1 MNNNENYS
9 GYNNLYAENSVR
21 LMKEKSLKDIF
32 TYVFNFKD
40 DRTIPNYSNGQSVT
54 CCNYLALKEDLRCL
68 YNFLLNVRN
77 GKINYLVTEHNST
90 RGGSKLLKN
99 NENYSLNLSND
110 VYVEIRIVPE
120 FFDVVED
127 YYYIHDS
134 ITNMYEK
141 RKSDKDSSDCKL
153 KDAKYLKDFTVKYNN
168 DEFLNTDYGTVVM
181 NSLIGFI
188 WWMPKIKTLKNSEYE
203 KFLNEN
209 EGKQE
214 RIARMMLWLRYVD
227 VIKEISEHSKID
239 CKFFD
244 FPLVKD
250 YSKYDG
256 NVSNKS
262 RYGETFTIWRNNAKI
277 SFDYKIDEA
286 INLLWNSMKM
296 LELCENIR

>member
-1 MNNNENYS
+1 MNNNENYN

-21 LMKEKSLKDIF
+21 LMKEKDLKDIF
-32 TYVFNFKD
+32 ISVFNFKD
-40 DRTIPNYSNGQSVT
+40 DRTFSTYSNGQST
-54 CCNYLALKEDLRCL
+54 TYCNYLALKEDLRCL

-77 GKINYLVTEHNST
+77 GKITYLVTQNNST
-90 RGGSKLLKN
+90 RSGSKLLKN

-110 VYVEIRIVPE
+110 VYVEIRIIPE
-120 FFDVVED
+120 FFRVVED
-127 YYYIHDS
+127 YYYIHDTT
-134 ITNMYEK
+134 TNMFEQ

-153 KDAKYLKDFTVKYNN
+153 KDAKYLKDFSVEYNN
-168 DEFLNTDYGTVVM
+168 NEFLNTDYGTVIM
-181 NSLIGFI
+181 NSLISFI
-188 WWMPKIKTLKNSEYE
+188 WWMPKIKTLKNIEYE

-227 VIKEISEHSKID
+227 VIKEISDYSKND

-256 NVSNKS
+256 NISKKS

-277 SFDYKIDEA
+277 SFNYKIDEA

-296 LELCENIR
+296 LDLCESMK